1 MKTKL
6 LVGFIAIAMVAVSTT
21 AQAQRRSGNKAQNC
35 VIQDNLTQDQQ
46 DKVNELRIAYFQ
58 KTKDQ
63 HNELNELQA
72 KKHTLETT
80 EPLNKEALY
89 NCLASINS
97 IQTQLQKE
105 RIRHYQD
112 VKANLT
118 DDQIVLFD
126 ARRKGSKG
134 PMNQGNNQ
142 MRNGKGQGQ
151 SVGCSGKGMNRGNG
165 QRGKGQGMNK
175 GNGQG
180 QGRNACPRMGQGQG
194 KGLAALNLNDEQK
207 AFMESSRLE
216 LLKKEQGL
224 KNQLNELDAQ
234 LKTQTTGKNIDLK
247 KVDKTITEQGKI
259 RLQLAQIKADHRIE
273 VRNQLTDEQKM
284 AFDTRGFGHR
294 GRHGRF

>member
-6 LVGFIAIAMVAVSTT
+6 FVGFIAIAMVAVSTT
-21 AQAQRRSGNKAQNC
+21 AQAQRRAGNKSQTC
-35 VIQDNLTQDQQ
+35 ILQDLTQEQQ
-46 DKVNELRIAYFQ
+46 DKVNELRVTFFQ
-58 KTKDQ
+58 KTQAQ
-63 HNELNELQA
+63 HNELNELHA
-72 KKHTLETT
+72 KKRTLETT

-89 NCLASINS
+89 DCLASINT

-105 RIRHYQD
+105 RIRHDQD

-126 ARRKGSKG
+126 ARRKGPNGS
-134 PMNQGNNQ
+134 MAHGNKQ
-142 MRNGKGQGQ
+142 MRNGKGQRQ
-151 SVGCSGKGMNRGNG
+151 CVGCNGKEMNRGNG
-165 QRGKGQGMNK
+165 QRSKGQGMNK

-180 QGRNACPRMGQGQG
+180 QGRNACPRIGQGQG

-216 LLKKEQGL
+216 LLKKEQGF
-224 KNQLNELDAQ
+224 KNQLNELNAQ

-247 KVDKTITEQGKI
+247 KVDKIITEQGKI

-273 VRNQLTDEQKM
+273 VRSQLTDEQKM
-284 AFDTRGFGHR
+284 AFDTRGFQHK
-294 GRHGRF
+294 GRHGRL